1 MKKELI
7 KKLYLKEVVTIL
19 LFILS
24 VSIYLNIPFKTLDLY
39 DIGVEEY
46 SKFLTE
52 DSLFLEKDI
61 DFSMGFKN
69 SFRATLP
76 FSQIIEYKKQKFIYN
91 LALYNNDGKQI
102 PKDIKSILVSTN
114 MFYSLKEIT
123 PEKSISKYTF
133 YQFLGVMSVLFVIM
147 GLYFIVKFRR
157 PSLLNY
163 YYFILILFYLT
174 NYVFL
179 SLKSDK
185 EKLIEKTLKESY
197 VNKKLN

>member
-1 MKKELI
+1 MKKQ
-7 KKLYLKEVVTIL
+7 YLKEVVTIL
-19 LFILS
+19 LFIVS
-24 VSIYLNIPFKTLDLY
+24 ISIYLNIPFKTTDLY
-39 DIGVEEY
+39 DINIEETNKY
-46 SKFLTE
+46 LTE
-52 DSLFLEKDI
+52 TSLFLEKDI

-69 SFRATLP
+69 SLRATLP

-123 PEKSISKYTF
+123 PEKSIAKYTF

-197 VNKKLN
+197 INNKLK